1 LKTPTWGE
9 TEEFCRKDGW
19 RELRQSGHRFFQKI
33 LADGSVLETH
43 TSFSSTK
50 TMSPGRFRAILRDQL
65 RVTEEQFWQVLQ
77 TGRPAQ
83 RPAPAP
89 VAQQTEHPAWVV
101 RVLKQELHKTEEE
114 IARLG
119 RDEAAQLVQAYWSRE
134 RRG

>member
-9 TEEFCRKDGW
+9 AEEFCRSS
-19 RELRQSGHRFFQKI
+19 LQPSFRQSGHRFFQKI

-50 TMSPGRFRAILRDQL
+50 TMSPGRFRGILRDQL
-65 RVTEEQFWQVLQ
+65 RVTEDQFWQVLQ
-77 TGRPAQ
+77 TGQPAQ

-101 RVLKQELHKTEEE
+101 RVLKQELHMTEEE

-134 RRG
+134 RRS